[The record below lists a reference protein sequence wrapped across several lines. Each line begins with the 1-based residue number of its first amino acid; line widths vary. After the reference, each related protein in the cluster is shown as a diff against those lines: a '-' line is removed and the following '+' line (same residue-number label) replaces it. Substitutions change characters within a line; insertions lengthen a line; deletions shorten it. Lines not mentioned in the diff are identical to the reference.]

1 MTGIYCFSGSG
12 HSRAV
17 AEALARMLGSEV
29 RPMEGEAGA
38 EEVAVAVFPVYCQ
51 NIPKPVKAF
60 LQRMPAKHV
69 VLIATYGKISYG
81 NVLYEAQKLLKG
93 QVIAGAYI
101 PMGHSF
107 LRGDFAFDQERLLP
121 IVQRLREPKPVR
133 IPRSHKNPLSNVF
146 PGLRSRLGVK
156 ITREDSCNGCGTCER
171 LCPVGAIHR
180 GRIHSPCIR
189 CLRCVTGCPEKALQ
203 FKNSRILDAYLK
215 RCRKEDYVLYL

>member
-12 HSRAV
+12 HSLAV

-38 EEVAVAVFPVYCQ
+38 EAVAVAVFPVYCQ
-51 NIPKPVKAF
+51 NIPKPAKSF
-60 LQRMPAKHV
+60 LQRMPAKYV
-69 VLIATYGKISYG
+69 VLIATYGMISYG

-107 LRGDFAFDQERLLP
+107 LRDQERLLP
-121 IVQRLREPKPVR
+121 LVQRLQKPKPVQ
-133 IPRSHKNPLSNVF
+133 IPRSPKNPLSNAF

-171 LCPVGAIHR
+171 LCPVGAIRR

-215 RCRKEDYVLYL
+215 RYRKEDYVLYL